1 MVILLHSESG
11 DALALGLRLQT
22 EGHDVGLFLNKEA
35 AQQAGRNL
43 IYHVEDFVSATDKAD
58 LIIFDHVTKG
68 SLADLLRRDGH
79 LVLGAGKFQD
89 VIELDRIKAI
99 EIMRAAGVT
108 IPETEFFEDA
118 SFERAIEFVEQDG
131 GRWVF
136 KACDN
141 IATDKT
147 YVSDD
152 ADSML
157 EYLEHLD
164 ETIEEDENKRPKFLL
179 QRVVDGVEVSTER
192 WYGEGRPIYALDNS
206 TFEEK
211 KFLAG
216 GLGPACGCAGNIVL
230 PHAFFDPGRLRRQTI
245 DRVDRLAAA
254 HGVTGPIDLNTIV
267 APDGR
272 AYFLEVTAR
281 FGYDALQAFVQLW
294 DMPIGETLM
303 AIAEGTDPAVAFR
316 APIGAAIRVSVP
328 PYPTGDPKNARG
340 ERVVDSILDDPQIWP
355 GDVMLDEQERLI
367 IGGIDAVAYV
377 VAGIGETS
385 DSSLATCYRWLKTAR
400 LPDRQYRNDLAE
412 TLPKRLRDLERI
424 GMLRAWSRRR
434 AA

>member
-1 MVILLHSESG
+1 VIVLIHSESG
-11 DALALGLRLQT
+11 DGLALGLRLQN
-22 EGHDVGLFLNKEA
+22 EGHEVGLFVNKEA
-35 AQQAGRNL
+35 AQQAGRGL
-43 IYHVEDFVSATDKAD
+43 IYRVEDFITAVDKAD
-58 LIIFDHVTKG
+58 LILFDHVTKG
-68 SLADLLRRDGH
+68 SLADLLRSEGH

-89 VIELDRIKAI
+89 VMELDRIKAI
-99 EIMRAAGVT
+99 DIMRAAGVA
-108 IPETEFFEDA
+108 IPETEVFEDA
-118 SFERAIEFVEQDG
+118 SFERAIAFVERDG

-164 ETIEEDENKRPKFLL
+164 ETIEEDENKRPQFLL
-179 QRVVDGVEVSTER
+179 QRVVDGIEVSTER

-216 GLGPACGCAGNIVL
+216 GLGPSCGCGGNIVL

-245 DRVDRLAAA
+245 DRLDRLAAA
-254 HGVTGPIDLNTIV
+254 HGVTGPLDLNTIV

-294 DMPIGETLM
+294 DMPIGETLI
-303 AIAEGTDPAVAFR
+303 AIAEGTDPAIALRDAV
-316 APIGAAIRVSVP
+316 GAAIRVSVP
-328 PYPTGDPKNARG
+328 PYPTGDPKNCRG
-340 ERVVDSILDDPQIWP
+340 ERVVDPILDDPQLWP
-355 GDVMLDEQERLI
+355 GDVMLDEQERLVL
-367 IGGIDAVAYV
+367 GGVDGVAYI
-377 VAGIGETS
+377 VAGIGGTAES
-385 DSSLATCYRWLKTAR
+385 ALGMCYRWLAQAR

-412 TLPKRLRDLERI
+412 TLPKRLRDLQRI
-424 GMLRAWSRRR
+424 GYLTERSRR